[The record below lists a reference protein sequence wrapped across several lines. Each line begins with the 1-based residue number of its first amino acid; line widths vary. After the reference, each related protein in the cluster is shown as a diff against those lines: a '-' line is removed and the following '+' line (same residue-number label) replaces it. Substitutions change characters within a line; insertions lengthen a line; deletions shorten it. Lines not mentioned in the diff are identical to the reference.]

1 MKANVV
7 MNLLSISRRTLH
19 VLEVPFH
26 KNSHLIRCQLP
37 TAKARELPCDGIVKN
52 TSGIILLAEKKAW
65 QILQKSL
72 QFDCIRMNEGED
84 SNTVALMLSFFF
96 Q

>member
-26 KNSHLIRCQLP
+26 KNSHLIRYQLP
-37 TAKARELPCDGIVKN
+37 TAKARGLSCDGFVKN
-52 TSGIILLAEKKAW
+52 TSGIILMTGKKHGGYCRNPQNLIA
-65 QILQKSL
+65 S
-72 QFDCIRMNEGED
+72 E
-84 SNTVALMLSFFF
+84 
-96 Q
+96 